1 MKRLHALRR
10 PAVLV
15 WLTGL
20 LLCAVVIGRTS
31 FTADLSAFLPRSPSA
46 EQRVLVDQLREGA
59 RVAPH
64 PRRHRGW

>member
-31 FTADLSAFLPRSPSA
+31 FTADLSAFLPRSPDRKS
-46 EQRVLVDQLREGA
+46 VV
-59 RVAPH
+59 
-64 PRRHRGW
+64 